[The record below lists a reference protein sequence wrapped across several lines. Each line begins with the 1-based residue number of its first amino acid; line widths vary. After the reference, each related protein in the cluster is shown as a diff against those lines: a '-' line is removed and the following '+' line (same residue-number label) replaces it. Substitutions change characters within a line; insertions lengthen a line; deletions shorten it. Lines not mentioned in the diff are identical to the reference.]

1 MRIGI
6 EAQRLFRA
14 NKHGMD
20 VVALETI
27 RHLVDAAPEHTFVV
41 FVRPGPDP
49 CLAPHPNLE
58 VHRVDGWSYPTWEQH
73 ALPRAAHRANVDLL
87 HCTNNTAPLRLE
99 VPLLLTLHDVIF
111 LEGTALWPQGGS
123 WYQRLGTVYRRWVV
137 PPAVR
142 RADTVVTVSDHER
155 GRIADRLPG
164 LDDRLAVVP
173 NAVSDRFGPVTD
185 ASALRAV
192 RRRYTLPDEFLLFFG
207 NTDPKKNM
215 RRVVAAYAQY
225 AVTAEA
231 PRPLVVADYDRDRLR
246 DHLRALGHPDLI
258 DRIRLPGY
266 IAHDDLP
273 AVYSQATAFLY
284 PSLRESFGLPILE
297 AMACGTP
304 VVTANAAAMPEVA
317 GNAALQVDPQD
328 PDAIAQAI
336 RTVAET
342 PARRRDLVKRGQKR
356 ARTFSWT
363 RTASELLPLYE
374 KVARSPSASGPAQTA
389 AVS

>member
-41 FVRPGPDP
+41 FVRPGPDL
-49 CLAPHPNLE
+49 CLEPRPNLE
-58 VHRVDGWSYPTWEQH
+58 VRRVDGWSYPTWEQR
-73 ALPRAAHRANVDLL
+73 ALPRAARQANVDLL
-87 HCTNNTAPLRLE
+87 HCTNNTAPLRLD
-99 VPLLLTLHDVIF
+99 VPLVLTLHDVIF
-111 LEGTALWPQGGS
+111 LEGATLWPQGGT
-123 WYQRLGTVYRRWVV
+123 WYQRLGNVYRRWVV
-137 PPAVR
+137 PPAAR

-155 GRIADRLPG
+155 GRIADRLPA
-164 LDDRLAVVP
+164 LDDDDRLAVVP
-173 NAVSDRFGPVTD
+173 NAVSDRFAPVTD
-185 ASALRAV
+185 ADTLQAV
-192 RRRYTLPDEFLLFFG
+192 RRRYDLPDAFLLFFG

-225 AVTAEA
+225 AEMAEA
-231 PRPLVVADYDRDRLR
+231 PRPLVVADVDRDRLR
-246 DHLRALGHPDLI
+246 DPLRALGHPDLI

-266 IAHDDLP
+266 IAHDDMP

-304 VVTANAAAMPEVA
+304 VLTSTTAAMPEVA
-317 GNAALQVDPQD
+317 GSAALRVDPRD
-328 PDAIAQAI
+328 RDALAEGI
-336 RTVAET
+336 RTLDEQ
-342 PARRRDLVKRGQKR
+342 PSLRRTLADRG
-356 ARTFSWT
+356 
-363 RTASELLPLYE
+363 
-374 KVARSPSASGPAQTA
+374 
-389 AVS
+389 

>member
-49 CLAPHPNLE
+49 CLEPRPNLE
-58 VHRVDGWSYPTWEQH
+58 VRRVDGWSYPTWEQR
-73 ALPRAAHRANVDLL
+73 ALPRAVRRANVDLL
-87 HCTNNTAPLRLE
+87 HCTNNTAPLRLD
-99 VPLLLTLHDVIF
+99 VPLVLTLHDVIF
-111 LEGTALWPQGGS
+111 LEGATLWPQGGS
-123 WYQRLGTVYRRWVV
+123 WYQRLGNVYRRWVV
-137 PPAVR
+137 PLAAR
-142 RADTVVTVSDHER
+142 HADTVVTVSNHER
-155 GRIADRLPG
+155 GRIADRLPALG
-164 LDDRLAVVP
+164 DRLAVVP
-173 NAVSDRFGPVTD
+173 NAVSDRFASVTD
-185 ASALRAV
+185 ADALQAV
-192 RRRYTLPDEFLLFFG
+192 RRRYNLPGEFLLFFG

-215 RRVVAAYAQY
+215 RRVVAAYARY
-225 AVTAEA
+225 AATAEA

-246 DHLRALGHPDLI
+246 DHLLTLGHPDLI

-266 IAHDDLP
+266 IAHDDMP

-304 VVTANAAAMPEVA
+304 VLTSTTAAMPEVA
-317 GNAALQVDPQD
+317 GSAALRVDPRD
-328 PDAIAQAI
+328 RDALAKGI
-336 RTVAET
+336 RTLDEQ
-342 PARRRDLVKRGQKR
+342 PSLRRTLADRGRDR
-356 ARTFSWT
+356 AGAFSWS
-363 RTASELLPLYE
+363 RTAEELLPLYDE
-374 KVARSPSASGPAQTA
+374 VAQTA
-389 AVS
+389 PAAAPAA

>member
-49 CLAPHPNLE
+49 CLEPRSNLE
-58 VHRVDGWSYPTWEQH
+58 VRRVDGWSYPTWEQR
-73 ALPRAAHRANVDLL
+73 ALPRAVRQANVDLL
-87 HCTNNTAPLRLE
+87 HCTNNTAPLRLD
-99 VPLLLTLHDVIF
+99 VPLVLTLHDVIF
-111 LEGTALWPQGGS
+111 LEGTTLWPQGGT
-123 WYQRLGTVYRRWVV
+123 WYQRLGNVYRRWVV
-137 PPAVR
+137 PPAAR

-155 GRIADRLPG
+155 GRIADRLPA
-164 LDDRLAVVP
+164 LNDRLAVVP
-173 NAVSDRFGPVTD
+173 NAVSDRFAPVTD
-185 ASALRAV
+185 AGTLRAV
-192 RRRYTLPDEFLLFFG
+192 RRRYDLPDEFLLFFG

-258 DRIRLPGY
+258 DQIRLPGY
-266 IAHDDLP
+266 LAHDDLP

-304 VVTANAAAMPEVA
+304 VVTADAAAMPEVA

-342 PARRRDLVKRGQKR
+342 PARRRDLAKRGRKR
-356 ARTFSWT
+356 AETFSWT

-374 KVARSPSASGPAQTA
+374 KVARSPSAPATAQKA

>member
-49 CLAPHPNLE
+49 CLEPRPNLE
-58 VHRVDGWSYPTWEQH
+58 VRRVDGWSYPTWEQR
-73 ALPRAAHRANVDLL
+73 ALPRAVRRANVDLL
-87 HCTNNTAPLRLE
+87 HCTNNTAPLRLD
-99 VPLLLTLHDVIF
+99 VPLVLTLHDVIF
-111 LEGTALWPQGGS
+111 LEGATLWPQGGT
-123 WYQRLGTVYRRWVV
+123 WYQRLGNVYRRWVV
-137 PPAVR
+137 PPAAR
-142 RADTVVTVSDHER
+142 RADAVVTVSDHER
-155 GRIADRLPG
+155 GRIAERLPA

-173 NAVSDRFGPVTD
+173 NAVSDRFAPVTD
-185 ASALRAV
+185 ADALRAV
-192 RRRYTLPDEFLLFFG
+192 RRRYDLPGEFLLFFG

-266 IAHDDLP
+266 IAHDDMP

-304 VVTANAAAMPEVA
+304 VLTSTTAAMPEVA
-317 GNAALQVDPQD
+317 GAAALRVDPRD
-328 PDAIAQAI
+328 RDALAKGI
-336 RTVAET
+336 RTLDEQ
-342 PARRRDLVKRGQKR
+342 PSLRRTLADRGRDR
-356 ARTFSWT
+356 AGAFSWS
-363 RTASELLPLYE
+363 RTAEELLPLYDE
-374 KVARSPSASGPAQTA
+374 VARTAPAAASAA
-389 AVS
+389 